1 MCNDNDDEKFDF
13 SNLNPRKPLPK
24 DEFEEPLEYD
34 DDDEEEDD
42 DEEYEDYEE

>member
-1 MCNDNDDEKFDF
+1 MMTRQDMRRCGGGVQ
-13 SNLNPRKPLPK
+13 KPLPK